1 MTTSN
6 ARKMILAVTDLPEEL
21 VATWR
26 TAWVNR
32 DRPYALQQ
40 KNGTYR
46 WIHDAI
52 TADLLAGHLAGEVTL
67 ALSSADSEGSAKWA
81 CLDIDQKVAPGQLLR
96 LRDAFREHGL
106 QATLEAS
113 RRGGHLWFLLEHA
126 VPVATLRWALLR
138 VMRDLE
144 QEGLEL
150 PACELYPD
158 IWTKGSLG
166 HAVRYPLGMHR
177 LTGTRYPLFDPDGLP
192 RAFTSIETALHALL
206 ELPRI
211 SVQVVEALSVKEDTE
226 DEEDTFADVIDS
238 LVPEASAAANTS
250 TRSSMIRWVD
260 AHVSPLDLLAEYAP
274 QTKMRRS
281 GQGYLG
287 WCPFHDDKAPDGHG
301 RPGSPSFYVVQN
313 TRHGWSWRCL
323 STNCRHHEGPM
334 RHSFRLFQDLNG
346 LDPAGAIVVATL
358 RWPEAEG

>member
-1 MTTSN
+1 MTT
-6 ARKMILAVTDLPEEL
+6 RKMPLAMTALPDEL
-21 VATWR
+21 VVTWR
-26 TAWVNR
+26 TIWVNR
-32 DRPYALQQ
+32 ERPYALQQ

-46 WIHDAI
+46 WLHDAL
-52 TADLLAGHLAGEVTL
+52 TRELLAAHLAGEVTL
-67 ALSSADSEGSAKWA
+67 ALSSADAEGSAKWA
-81 CLDIDQKVAPGQLLR
+81 CLDIDQKVAPSRLLR
-96 LRDAFREHGL
+96 LRDAFGEHGL
-106 QATLEAS
+106 HATLEAS

-144 QEGLEL
+144 QEGVDL

-158 IWTKGSLG
+158 ICTKGSLG
-166 HAVRYPLGMHR
+166 HAVRYPLGIHL
-177 LTGTRYPLFDPDGLP
+177 LTSTRYPLFDPDGLP

-211 SVQVVEALSVKEDTE
+211 PVQVVEALSVEDNEEDDASEDSVDSLDTE
-226 DEEDTFADVIDS
+226 TPPAT
-238 LVPEASAAANTS
+238 NTS

-260 AHVSPLDLLAEYAP
+260 AHVSPLDLLAEYVP

-287 WCPFHDDKAPDGHG
+287 WCPFHDDKAPDEHSE
-301 RPGSPSFYVVQN
+301 PGSPSFYVVHN

-346 LDPAGAIVVATL
+346 LDAAGALVVATL
-358 RWPEAEG
+358 RWPEADA